1 MQPDTSTYIPYY
13 WVLNGTCANSD
24 KEGLESKEQ
33 AIQTSVISASVT
45 SLIKVGAN
53 RTHFCEE
60 IQRNDTV
67 HNDKQGHGFYW
78 GCLRHQVTC
87 LIKALK
93 LISAFKRNLCLKR
106 TPQFIQVEVIVAR
119 KENSLI
125 Y

>member
-33 AIQTSVISASVT
+33 AIQTGVISASVT

-60 IQRNDTV
+60 IQRNDS
-67 HNDKQGHGFYW
+67 HNTWYIMTNRDMASTGDVSDI
-78 GCLRHQVTC
+78 R
-87 LIKALK
+87 
-93 LISAFKRNLCLKR
+93 
-106 TPQFIQVEVIVAR
+106 
-119 KENSLI
+119 
-125 Y
+125 